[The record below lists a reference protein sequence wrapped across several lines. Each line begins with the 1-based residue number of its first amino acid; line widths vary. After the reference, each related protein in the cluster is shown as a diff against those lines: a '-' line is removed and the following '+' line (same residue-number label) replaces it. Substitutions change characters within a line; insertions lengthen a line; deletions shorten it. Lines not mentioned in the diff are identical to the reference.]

1 MSNKGT
7 NILNRLFFVS
17 GCMFVFA
24 LLIIFKLINIQFTQ
38 GEAYRSLAEERAIKD
53 VVIEANRGNIYST
66 NGNLLAT
73 SVPKYDIRIDLAAPS
88 NNNFEMLVK
97 GLCDSLLAFNQ
108 TNSQYWIG
116 NEEITEVTEQIEKRI
131 RKARDNKNR
140 YFLLARNLGYNDY
153 LRFRT
158 FPLLNMGAFKGGLIV
173 EQFTKRDYPLGA
185 IAQRSIGYERKDD
198 QGHITRVGIDGA
210 FGKKYLSG
218 IDGKRLKQSIGK
230 GQWKPIEDFNR
241 IEPKD
246 GYDIYTTIDV
256 NIQDIAHHALLE
268 QLEIYNADHGSVIV
282 METKTGE
289 IKAISNLG
297 RNTRGN
303 YYERLNYAVGESHEP
318 GSTFKLMALAVALD
332 DQRVDTTTIV
342 DTKNGVLSF
351 YGKKVR
357 DSKKGG
363 YGKISLAKAFEVSSN
378 TGLVSAIYKSYKDSP
393 NDFIDGLY
401 RMNLNDSLGLPI
413 LGEGKSI
420 IPDPRIK
427 NGRWSGI
434 ALQWMAYGYG
444 VSLTPMQTLTF
455 YNAIA
460 NDGKMVK
467 PRFLKEVKSIDK
479 TIEVFETEVINP
491 QICKP
496 ETVSKLQALLEN
508 VVKKSHGTGHELFLN
523 NFSMAGKTG
532 TCQKDYSKSSKL
544 NYISTFSGYFP
555 AENPRY
561 SCIVVIHEPDK
572 DLGYYGADV
581 SGPVFKKIAQKIY
594 TDLPIIDMVNDIEL
608 KSKEVKDQYEEYFN
622 IAEEYNN
629 IMPNLIGMPAMD
641 AISILEN
648 MNVCVQLLG
657 RGNVINQSVKRGVK
671 VEEKST
677 VILELL

>member
-66 NGNLLAT
+66 SGNLLAT